1 MSEIASTPQPKQER
15 FLSRL
20 DQHRKI
26 LFKVANSYART
37 SSDREDLVQEITVQL
52 WRAFDGYDER
62 YPFST
67 WVYRVALNVAI
78 SFYRREARRRRH
90 FVAAEQALLERIEGE
105 EGVESSESDAD
116 LRLLA
121 RFLAR
126 LEELD
131 RALLLLY
138 LDGNRHRE
146 MAEILGISETNVATK
161 IGRLKQRLRDL
172 AQTA

>member
-1 MSEIASTPQPKQER
+1 VSEIGSTPRTKQGR

-37 SSDREDLVQEITVQL
+37 PSDREDLVQEITVQL
-52 WRAFDGYDER
+52 WRAFDRYDER

-90 FVAAEQALLERIEGE
+90 FVAAEQALLERIE
-105 EGVESSESDAD
+105 EGAESSESDAD
-116 LRLLA
+116 LRLLD
-121 RFLAR
+121 RLLAR
-126 LEELD
+126 LGELD

-138 LDGNRHRE
+138 LDGNLHRE

-161 IGRLKQRLRDL
+161 IGRLKQRLRDM
-172 AQTA
+172 AQSA

>member
-26 LFKVANSYART
+26 LFKVANAYART
-37 SSDREDLVQEITVQL
+37 PSDREDLVQEITVQL
-52 WRAFDGYDER
+52 WRAFDRYDER

-78 SFYRREARRRRH
+78 SFYRREARRRQH
-90 FVAAEQALLERIEGE
+90 FVAAEQALLERIE
-105 EGVESSESDAD
+105 EGTESSESDAD
-116 LRLLA
+116 LRLLG
-121 RFLAR
+121 RFLAG
-126 LEELD
+126 LGELD

-138 LDGNRHRE
+138 LDGNPHRE

-172 AQTA
+172 A